1 MLTPIGV
8 GETGEA
14 GVAAAAAAGA
24 TPGECSWRWKRVE
37 AMWGDFLDGTVFCRR
52 SDQYFSP

>member
-8 GETGEA
+8 GEMGEF
-14 GVAAAAAAGA
+14 GAAAGD
-24 TPGECSWRWKRVE
+24 GSWRWKRVE

-52 SDQYFSP
+52 PGQSVLLRLK